1 MASEENGG
9 PESGAS
15 EEVPAA
21 ASGAREE
28 GPAEPLVQTNKSLAE
43 VADAMQ
49 TELKKFEQISEN
61 LQKAPVNSQK
71 SLERCAKLLTDVA
84 SSDERLGGMVREL
97 VAVIS
102 SVRERQHAQADA
114 IHKRALYI
122 QDRTE
127 MFQKLMV
134 RYGDLGKAAAD
145 LNQMAQ
151 GIQAGAKDAN
161 NAEKNGEFVSGLQQL
176 QDSMGKLAEGAEI
189 LATVADEQDFQDIAR
204 QSDSLRQQLLAT
216 RNKVSL
222 LQKALPR
229 I

>member
-1 MASEENGG
+1 MSPQPPDTDAPDTS
-9 PESGAS
+9 
-15 EEVPAA
+15 
-21 ASGAREE
+21 
-28 GPAEPLVQTNKSLAE
+28 AEAEATSDAVAPVGQLNATNKSLAE
-43 VADAMQ
+43 VADGMQ
-49 TELKKFEQISEN
+49 QELKKFEQLADG

-84 SSDERLGGMVREL
+84 ASDERLGAMVKDL

-122 QDRTE
+122 QERTE
-127 MFQKLMV
+127 MFQQLMT
-134 RYGDLGKAAAD
+134 RYGELGKAAAD

-151 GIQAGAKDAN
+151 GIQAEAKNAN
-161 NAEKNGEFVSGLQQL
+161 NAEQNGTFVQGLQTL

-189 LATVADEQDFQDIAR
+189 LTNVARDQDFQDISRNA
-204 QSDSLRQQLLAT
+204 DSLRQQLLAT
-216 RNKVSL
+216 KNKVQL

-229 I
+229 V